1 MMFVNIKGEVEEG
14 VVAQYQRCQ
23 PEEVVE
29 EEEILLLTLVEEEEE
44 EAQLLT
50 VVVVVVEQEVVE
62 DQLLLQEEVV
72 EAGTCHLKARLVVGE
87 VEGDMWVKLRMV
99 EKGGQCP

>member
-1 MMFVNIKGEVEEG
+1 MMFVSIKEEVEEV
-14 VVAQYQRCQ
+14 VVARYQRCQ

-29 EEEILLLTLVEEEEE
+29 EEETLLLTSVEVEEE

-50 VVVVVVEQEVVE
+50 VVEVVEREVVE

-87 VEGDMWVKLRMV
+87 VEGDMWVRLRMV
-99 EKGGQCP
+99 EEGGHCP